1 MSHELLIATL
11 ASEVRPVTPLRPPRV
26 RAARWVL
33 LALAATAVAVSAA
46 GLRSN
51 WSMAVADPGYVV
63 TTVLVLATG
72 IAASVVAMGL
82 AVPGAIER
90 AWVRWVPLGLLLLWG
105 GVITLDLLTDGGPLR
120 SAGGGISCLWKTW
133 GIGVGPAAV
142 LLLMARAAA
151 PLDWRWTGSMA
162 ALAALAFGV
171 LGTELI
177 CPATGQAHILVW
189 HFLPVL
195 VTTVAAFVSAAVV
208 VRLSP
213 AVR

>member
-1 MSHELLIATL
+1 MSHESLIAKL
-11 ASEVRPVTPLRPPRV
+11 ASEAAPVTPLRPPRV

-33 LALAATAVAVSAA
+33 LALAATATGVAAH

-51 WSMAVADPGYVV
+51 WAMAVADPSYVV

-72 IAASVVAMGL
+72 VAAASVAMGL
-82 AVPGAIER
+82 AVPGVIER
-90 AWVRWVPLGLLLLWG
+90 TWVRWVPVVLLLSWS
-105 GVITLDLLTDGGPLR
+105 GVIVLDLLIDGGPLR
-120 SAGGGISCLWKTW
+120 PAGGGISCLWKTW

-142 LLLMARAAA
+142 LLVMARAAA

-162 ALAALAFGV
+162 ALAALAFGA

-177 CPATGQAHILVW
+177 CPATGPAHLLAW

-195 VTTVAAFVSAAVV
+195 ATTAVV
-208 VRLSP
+208 FVGVAIWARLSS